1 MLKALLLGSK
11 TLLKEVNNGDKVV
24 NNFCGTDG
32 SLEKKNRTECT
43 KGESGNVEGELE
55 ASSHLSVPPLPTS
68 GVDAETTLLMVSGQ
82 ALWQWRQDALKSAR
96 EGGVPTFEVDWLLVE
111 VAGLDALTLR
121 LESFKER
128 VQIPLRY
135 PLSVLSQLWHRRLRD
150 RMPIQYIAGVTPWRH
165 FSLKVS
171 PAVLIPRP
179 ETEYLIDLAVE
190 AVKNSPTPDL
200 AAGDWVDLGTGSGA
214 IALGLAEIFPAATIH
229 SVDCSAEALAIA
241 QKNAQQLGLAQRIQF
256 YQGSWWEPLDA
267 LKGQVSGMVSN
278 PPYIPSSLVQQLQ
291 PEVRN
296 HEPLLA
302 LDGGADGLD
311 CIRHL
316 IETSPHYLR
325 AGGVWL
331 IEMMTGQADTVA
343 QLLHDR
349 GSYRDIQ
356 IIPDLAGIDRFAL
369 AYRR

>member
-1 MLKALLLGSK
+1 M
-11 TLLKEVNNGDKVV
+11 LLKGVNNGDKVV
-24 NNFCGTDG
+24 NNFCGTEG

-43 KGESGNVEGELE
+43 EGENENLEGELE
-55 ASSHLSVPPLPTS
+55 TFSHLCVPHSPTS
-68 GVDAETTLLMVSGQ
+68 SVDSETTLLRVSGQ
-82 ALWQWRQDALKSAR
+82 ALWQWRQEALKSAR
-96 EGGVPTFEVDWLLVE
+96 EGDVPTNEVDWLLVE

-128 VQIPLRY
+128 VQIQLRY
-135 PLSVLSQLWHRRLRD
+135 PLSVLSQLWQQRLRD
-150 RMPIQYIAGVTPWRH
+150 RMPIQYLAGVTPWRH

-190 AVKNSPTPDL
+190 AVKNSPTPNL

-214 IALGLAEIFPAATIH
+214 IALGLAEVFPTATIH
-229 SVDCSAEALAIA
+229 SVDFSADALAIA
-241 QKNAQQLGLAQRIQF
+241 RENAQQLGVAQRIQF
-256 YQGSWWEPLDA
+256 YQGSWWEPLDT

-302 LDGGADGLD
+302 LDGGVDGLD

-316 IETSPHYLR
+316 IDTSPYYLR

-331 IEMMTGQADTVA
+331 IEMMAGQADTVA
-343 QLLHDR
+343 QLLRDH

-356 IIPDLAGIDRFAL
+356 IISDLAGIDRFAL